1 VATEKELVFLED
13 TGADI
18 LIDKENSGDLKLLF
32 LIPNQTRKNAI
43 VEYLD
48 YQLPVT

>member
-18 LIDKENSGDLKLLF
+18 LIVKKNSDVFHDIKDKK
-32 LIPNQTRKNAI
+32 R
-43 VEYLD
+43 
-48 YQLPVT
+48 